1 MIFDDLDGLDTANTK
16 ILVIGVGGAGKNAV
30 DHMIKNEVIGVK
42 FYVVNTDAQDLKAS
56 KAENKLLI
64 GKTTTHGQGA
74 GANPERGQQAAIES
88 EDDIHEMIGDAQ
100 MVFIACG
107 MGGGTGTGAAPVIA
121 KIAKSHRCLTI
132 GICTKPFIFEGPARS
147 NNAYLGL
154 EKMSQYCDALI
165 VIPNQKL
172 LQIVEPGTS
181 MLDAFKEA
189 DNVLRK
195 GVSGIAETITLPG
208 LINLDFED
216 VKHVMEGKGTALLGI
231 GVATGPNRAV
241 EAARNAIHSS
251 LLEITID
258 GAENALVNIS
268 ASEDLTLVEADKAI
282 DEIRN
287 NAGKDLNIIFGVTI
301 NSDLKDEL
309 VCTVVATGYEMKAQ
323 ENGYAD
329 IKEQIFRNM
338 GHGQMTFQKQTE
350 KVKDE
355 LFGITESTGDDSDDT
370 YSQSDDFITNGAIE
384 RRSELFDLDPREA
397 KRQQKEQR
405 KTEKILR
412 KQEKQERKAG
422 YSSQSSASF
431 PDWLRKDGNE

>member
-1 MIFDDLDGLDTANTK
+1 MIFDDLDGLSTAKTK

-30 DHMIKNEVIGVK
+30 DHMIQNEVIGVD

-56 KAENKLLI
+56 KADHKLLI

-74 GANPERGQQAAIES
+74 GANPERGQQAALES
-88 EDDIHEMIGDAQ
+88 EDDIHEMIGEAQ

-107 MGGGTGTGAAPVIA
+107 MGGGTGTGAAPQIA

-132 GICTKPFIFEGPARS
+132 GICTKPFTFEGPARS

-154 EKMSQYCDALI
+154 EKMREYVDALI

-172 LQIVEPGTS
+172 LQMVSPGTS

-216 VKHVMEGKGTALLGI
+216 VRTVMANKGTALLGI
-231 GVATGPNRAV
+231 GVATGPNRAI
-241 EAARNAIHSS
+241 EAARNAIHSA
-251 LLEITID
+251 LLEVTID
-258 GAENALVNIS
+258 GATDALVNIS
-268 ASEDLTLVEADKAI
+268 ASEALTLVEADKAV

-287 NAGKDLNIIFGVTI
+287 NSGKDLNIIFGVTI

-309 VCTVVATGYEMKAQ
+309 VVTVVATGYEMKAQ

-338 GHGQMTFQKQTE
+338 GDGQMSF
-350 KVKDE
+350 VKKNTNDE
-355 LFGITESTGDDSDDT
+355 LFSTTSEGNLDIGYTEEEPE
-370 YSQSDDFITNGAIE
+370 DDFIASQGTID
-384 RRSELFDLDPREA
+384 RQRELFDVDVKESRRL
-397 KRQQKEQR
+397 QKEQKR
-405 KTEKILR
+405 NEKLLR
-412 KQEKQERKAG
+412 KQEKQERKNG
-422 YSSQSSASF
+422 LSGGNQSF
-431 PDWLRKDGNE
+431 PDWLRKDGQ

>member
-1 MIFDDLDGLDTANTK
+1 MIFDDLDSLSSAKTK

-30 DHMIKNEVIGVK
+30 DHMIQNEVIGVD
-42 FYVVNTDAQDLKAS
+42 FFVVNTDAQDLRAS

-74 GANPERGQQAAIES
+74 GANPERGQMAALES
-88 EDDIHEMIGDAQ
+88 EDDIHEMIGNAQ

-107 MGGGTGTGAAPVIA
+107 MGGGTGTGAAPEIA

-132 GICTKPFIFEGPARS
+132 GICTKPFTFEGPARS

-154 EKMSQYCDALI
+154 ERMREHCDALI

-172 LQIVEPGTS
+172 LQIVAPGTS

-216 VKHVMEGKGTALLGI
+216 VKHVMEKKGTALLGI
-231 GVATGPNRAV
+231 GVAKGPNRAI
-241 EAARNAIHSS
+241 EAARAAIHSD
-251 LLEITID
+251 LLEVTID
-258 GAENALVNIS
+258 GATDAIVNIS
-268 ASEDLTLVEADKAI
+268 ASEKLTLVEADKAI

-287 NAGKDLNIIFGVTI
+287 NSGKDINIIFGVTF
-301 NSDLKDEL
+301 NSDLGEEL
-309 VCTVVATGYEMKAQ
+309 VVTVVATGYEMKAK

-338 GHGQMTFQKQTE
+338 DNGQLSITKKPSIKE
-350 KVKDE
+350 E
-355 LFGITESTGDDSDDT
+355 LFGEVASNDEVDDIGYTDDSMDEFI
-370 YSQSDDFITNGAIE
+370 SQGAQE
-384 RRSELFDLDPREA
+384 RQQELFDLDPKEA
-397 KRQQKEQR
+397 RRQAKEQKR
-405 KTEKILR
+405 NEKLLR
-412 KQEKQERKAG
+412 KQEKQERKIQ
-422 YSSQSSASF
+422 QSSEYQSF
-431 PDWLRKDGNE
+431 PDWLKKDGN

>member
-1 MIFDDLDGLDTANTK
+1 MIFDDLDGLSTAKTK

-30 DHMIKNEVIGVK
+30 DHMIQNEVIGVD

-56 KAENKLLI
+56 KADHKLLI

-74 GANPERGQQAAIES
+74 GANPERGQQAALES
-88 EDDIHEMIGDAQ
+88 EDDIHEMIGEAQ

-107 MGGGTGTGAAPVIA
+107 MGGGTGTGAAPQIA

-132 GICTKPFIFEGPARS
+132 GICTKPFTCEGPARS

-154 EKMSQYCDALI
+154 EKMREYVDALI

-172 LQIVEPGTS
+172 LQMVSPGTS

-216 VKHVMEGKGTALLGI
+216 VRTVMANKGTALLGI
-231 GVATGPNRAV
+231 GVATGPNRAI
-241 EAARNAIHSS
+241 EAARNAIHSA
-251 LLEITID
+251 LLEVTID
-258 GAENALVNIS
+258 GATDALVNIS
-268 ASEDLTLVEADKAI
+268 ASEALTLVEADKAV

-287 NAGKDLNIIFGVTI
+287 NSGKDLNIIFGVTI

-309 VCTVVATGYEMKAQ
+309 VVTVVATGYEMKAQ

-338 GHGQMTFQKQTE
+338 GDGQMSFTKKNTN
-350 KVKDE
+350 DE
-355 LFGITESTGDDSDDT
+355 LFSTSSNGDLDIGYTEEEPE
-370 YSQSDDFITNGAIE
+370 DDFLASQGAID
-384 RRSELFDLDPREA
+384 RQRELFDVDVKESRRL
-397 KRQQKEQR
+397 QKEQ
-405 KTEKILR
+405 KKNEKLLR
-412 KQEKQERKAG
+412 KQEKQDRKNG
-422 YSSQSSASF
+422 LSSGNQSF
-431 PDWLRKDGNE
+431 PDWLRKDGQ